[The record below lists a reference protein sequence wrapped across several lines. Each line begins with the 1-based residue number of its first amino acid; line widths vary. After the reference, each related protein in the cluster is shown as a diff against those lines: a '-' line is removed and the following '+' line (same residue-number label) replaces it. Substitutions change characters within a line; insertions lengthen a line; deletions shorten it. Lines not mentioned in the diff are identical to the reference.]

1 MSTTQNSDHDLRIRL
16 AKQHIRSVLAKSP
29 VPEDAG
35 HAENTRQWL
44 LRLEPS
50 VDVAQRLAALAHD
63 IERARPD
70 RLHRD
75 DFECYDTFKTQHAA
89 LGAAITDTILTQF
102 NIDTGIRRAVYHLVS
117 RHEHGGDPGSDL
129 LKDADSLSYF
139 EHNLPFYYQREGW
152 DETLRRAHWGYQ
164 RLSIRAQGYY
174 RLIRHSDPHLQRL
187 LYDAAQDGSPA

>member
-1 MSTTQNSDHDLRIRL
+1 MDHNARIDA
-16 AKQHIRSVLAKSP
+16 AKLCIRTMIAQSP
-29 VPEDAG
+29 VPEDPG
-35 HAENTRQWL
+35 HAKNTRQWL
-44 LRLEPS
+44 LRLDP
-50 VDVAQRLAALAHD
+50 DAGVALRLAALAHD

-102 NIDTGIRRAVYHLVS
+102 NIDTDTRRAVYQLVS

-139 EHNLPFYYQREGW
+139 DHNLPLYYQREGW
-152 DETLRRAHWGYQ
+152 DETLRRARWGYQ
-164 RLSIRAQGYY
+164 RLSARAQGYY
-174 RLIRHSDPHLQRL
+174 RLIRHSDPQLQRL
-187 LYDAAQDGSPA
+187 LCEAAQDGSLA